1 MGFQKTVFQ
10 TTETIIYI
18 YIYIYIYI
26 HICIYIYILY
36 IYVIEDPA
44 IYGTK
49 IQHFNHYSILLCTA
63 FLLLT
68 LAKLRDP

>member
-1 MGFQKTVFQ
+1 M
-10 TTETIIYI
+10 YI
-18 YIYIYIYI
+18 YIYIYIY
-26 HICIYIYILY
+26 YN
-36 IYVIEDPA
+36 YVIEDPA

-68 LAKLRDP
+68 SAKLRDP